1 MMIGLMLVMSK
12 KKKKTLKRSNKNGCA
27 GGVLVIHGVLFFL
40 DVMRLGQ
47 CRWHCSIDDIYKYI
61 VAKAANSIALLRYPW
76 VAGCLISLC
85 ILSFSLYILINA
97 NNHECLHFTVS
108 SCMQA

>member
-40 DVMRLGQ
+40 GCYEIRAVQM
-47 CRWHCSIDDIYKYI
+47 
-61 VAKAANSIALLRYPW
+61 ALLDRRYIQ
-76 VAGCLISLC
+76 V
-85 ILSFSLYILINA
+85 Y
-97 NNHECLHFTVS
+97 
-108 SCMQA
+108 SCKSGE